1 MTNTFLSVDNLP
13 GWHNSQVSHNKT
25 ISTVALSTVL
35 STKKD
40 FETSC
45 TVCLPTRYKKKNPIS
60 LTFMSKAEAILETR
74 NVSTLSASM
83 YCMAALAA
91 ALA

>member
-1 MTNTFLSVDNLP
+1 M
-13 GWHNSQVSHNKT
+13 WT
-25 ISTVALSTVL
+25 ISLDDTIVRLATIKPFQLL
-35 STKKD
+35 L
-40 FETSC
+40 
-45 TVCLPTRYKKKNPIS
+45 CLQYSAQRKTLRHPVQYVFQPDIKKNPIS

-74 NVSTLSASM
+74 NVSSLSASM